1 MFVPRRPL
9 ASTRCDALNVGGNLP
24 ADYQAASVTKWF
36 AEDGSSG
43 SKSRQRKVGSRS
55 KEKIMS
61 VLVKDQPTQRC
72 ARTMTPRSSHGLGND
87 SNLNNNIYTRDALGG
102 IGNYPGGINTGILPA
117 IPSDGQLP
125 DKAPSSNAATGAS
138 AAGVRALASQVLT
151 FYFRAPAK
159 AFFRTRVDYLAY
171 ARALQEQQA
180 MLLSQLHVPSQVLT
194 TAARAGA
201 PTVVSQ
207 IWEWVRVRARA
218 TTPGVIASAVK
229 HYGWRVVPD
238 QVLPPLIANVTVG
251 AVLYTSYLHILG
263 HLHPESRLASKR
275 VYPPPSPLETFTA
288 GFLAGT
294 LQSVIAAPLD
304 AVQARYDIGQ
314 YAGTSTTP
322 ASGNSSAVRPKS
334 MWVFSFEKIKEIG
347 VRGIFAGWTL
357 SFLKDS
363 LGSAIFFS
371 TFEYLKAQGYY
382 NFVSWYYGSLNKE
395 SIILLSEKQ
404 PSSESGRED
413 SDDPRMPAIIRPHYA
428 IEPAFLLLA
437 GMGASTLQQFILHP
451 LTIIQA
457 QHWERLEKIDAQAR
471 KLKEIDK
478 ERLLPPAEER
488 ARFRWR
494 MMKTYYNAYQETWAS
509 CAADAKG
516 AGMNMPNWLYRGF
529 WWNTIRQVP
538 STSAGLIIFEL
549 VRRKYGF
556 GGEQV
561 RINRD
566 GYDILLK

>member
-1 MFVPRRPL
+1 
-9 ASTRCDALNVGGNLP
+9 
-24 ADYQAASVTKWF
+24 
-36 AEDGSSG
+36 
-43 SKSRQRKVGSRS
+43 
-55 KEKIMS
+55 
-61 VLVKDQPTQRC
+61 
-72 ARTMTPRSSHGLGND
+72 MTPRSSHGPGND
-87 SNLNNNIYTRDALGG
+87 NSNIINSNLHNNVYTRDALGG
-102 IGNYPGGINTGILPA
+102 IGSGINPGILPV

-138 AAGVRALASQVLT
+138 AAGVRALASQVLA

-171 ARALQEQQA
+171 ARALQEQQT
-180 MLLSQLHVPSQVLT
+180 MLLRQLHVPSQVLT

-201 PTVVSQ
+201 PTAASQ
-207 IWEWVRVRARA
+207 ILEWVKMRAWA

-229 HYGWRVVPD
+229 HFGWRVIPD
-238 QVLPPLIANVTVG
+238 QVLPPLMANVTVG

-304 AVQARYDIGQ
+304 AVQARYDIGHCTG
-314 YAGTSTTP
+314 ASTTP
-322 ASGNSSAVRPKS
+322 TNGNPNAVRPKS

-347 VRGIFAGWTL
+347 VRGIFAGWTV

-382 NFVSWYYGSLNKE
+382 NFVSWYYGSLNE
-395 SIILLSEKQ
+395 ENIILLSEKR
-404 PSSESGRED
+404 PSSESGKEET
-413 SDDPRMPAIIRPHYA
+413 DDPRMPAIIRPHYA

-437 GMGASTLQQFILHP
+437 GLGASFFQQFVLHP

-457 QHWERLEKIDAQAR
+457 EHWERLEKIDAQAR

-516 AGMNMPNWLYRGF
+516 AGLNMRNWLYRGF

-549 VRRKYGF
+549 VRRKYGY